1 MNSTGV
7 YIRSFSIQTEK
18 RHPFPFNVPAVKFA
32 QQVLTD
38 SPVTILIGDNGCGK
52 STLLETL
59 ALKLGLPLIGGHIDI
74 NGDPS
79 FEAASLLQSSFK
91 LEWSQQTA
99 KGFFFRAEDFSDFIY
114 QVQNQQ
120 NRLGAEFG
128 ELKDSLGEARFQE
141 FIGNMNYPMN
151 KIKQEYGDNMYAY
164 SHGEAYIKILS
175 VRVNGKGVYILDEP
189 EAALSPIKQMAL
201 IGIILDTLKQHKA
214 QFIIA
219 THSPIVMGIPG
230 ACIYEI
236 QESGIEKLAFRETEH
251 YRVTRA
257 FLENPE
263 QYLRYLQ

>member
-1 MNSTGV
+1 MNNSGV
-7 YIRSFSIQTEK
+7 YIRSFSIQTDK
-18 RHPFPFNVPAVKFA
+18 SHPFPFNVPAVKFA
-32 QQVLTD
+32 KQLDT
-38 SPVTILIGDNGCGK
+38 SAPVTILIGDNGCGK

-59 ALKLGLPLIGGHIDI
+59 AVKLGLPLIGGHINI
-74 NGDPS
+74 HGDPS
-79 FEAASLLQSSFK
+79 FEAASMLMPYCK
-91 LEWSQQTA
+91 VDWSQQTA

-114 QVQNQQ
+114 QMQDQQ
-120 NRLGAEFG
+120 SKLGGEFEG
-128 ELKDSLGEARFQE
+128 LKEGLGEARFKE
-141 FIGNMNYPMN
+141 FIGNMNYPM
-151 KIKQEYGDNMYAY
+151 KRIKQEYGDNMYAY
-164 SHGEAYIKILS
+164 SHGEAYIKIIS

-214 QFIIA
+214 QFLIA

-236 QESGIEKLAFRETEH
+236 QDSGIEKVQFQETEH

-263 QYLRYLQ
+263 QYLRYLE